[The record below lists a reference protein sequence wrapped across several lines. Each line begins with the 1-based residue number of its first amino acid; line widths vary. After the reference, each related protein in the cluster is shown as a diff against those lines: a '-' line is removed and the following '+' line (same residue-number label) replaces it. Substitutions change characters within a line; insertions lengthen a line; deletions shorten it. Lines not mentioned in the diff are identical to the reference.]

1 MTNNKVNYKQYK
13 HLIDVFTTG
22 DFLTESLDKPVGL
35 VTYRKLL
42 TENNILYFT
51 QNTRRTCRIPL
62 GISKRDGSVKFI
74 DLMNNTF
81 TYRHEDIRLLI
92 NFAKLVICNLMQNY
106 RPDEYIVYH
115 DINIEELSNFHKITD
130 ASDFDDIYTS
140 ISMDRHKKYNLSG
153 DITYKQYRKTHK
165 EKLIIFILTKQKNI
179 NRIKAI
185 SGASMRYGIAI
196 LNLEQGNIA
205 NSSTLSL
212 VNTIRPN
219 ISDSEIKQEIEIYKR
234 MLGEFNKMINEINIL
249 TGEIINEGNLHE
261 QLVVKLPL
269 PREQALLVDNFKE
282 KLKQPNLSSEEKL
295 ELENAIQ
302 EIIQRDST
310 TKYSIY
316 NMREY
321 GYQFGGINANGDLGS
336 FYHHL
341 LRYNREL
348 NNDALRYIITA
359 SVYTLFSHSSP
370 MLASALAKQDDIG
383 HEDKELLDA
392 YIDRQLEHY
401 DSKRETFKLE
411 IFDEDYGDMLGK
423 DIVLYETF
431 FCKVELRN
439 KRLFITIG
447 EKEKQLPNGLL
458 YFIDLGALTINQN
471 MLELIIR
478 YEMYLA
484 YGIHISGAV
493 SPVTWYTE
501 DVFIK
506 QHTPVSYHTDLEAI
520 RDIMVRLTKIGAF
533 DKTYNTLSYKE
544 YRELISSAYSD
555 LKEADL
561 ATYANY
567 WLWRKDDL
575 RKILPKDND
584 TVQNMNLF

>member
-35 VTYRKLL
+35 ITYRKLL

-62 GISKRDGSVKFI
+62 GISKRDGNIKFI
-74 DLMNNTF
+74 DLMKNTF
-81 TYRHEDIRLLI
+81 TYRHEDTRLLI

-106 RPDEYIVYH
+106 RPDEYVVYH

-130 ASDFDDIYTS
+130 ASDFDDIYSS

-165 EKLIIFILTKQKNI
+165 EKLVIFILTKQENI

-196 LNLEQGNIA
+196 LNLEQDDIA

-219 ISDSEIKQEIEIYKR
+219 ISDIEMKQEIEIYKR
-234 MLGEFNKMINEINIL
+234 MLGEFNKMINEINLL
-249 TGEIINEGNLHE
+249 TGEIINEGDLHE
-261 QLVVKLPL
+261 QLL
-269 PREQALLVDNFKE
+269 
-282 KLKQPNLSSEEKL
+282 L
-295 ELENAIQ
+295 ELPVLKDNQ
-302 EIIQRDST
+302 EVTNRV
-310 TKYSIY
+310 YSLY

-321 GYQFGGINANGDLGS
+321 GYQFGGINANGDFGS

-341 LRYNREL
+341 LRYHREL

-359 SVYTLFSHSSP
+359 SVYTIFSHSSP
-370 MLASALAKQDDIG
+370 MLASALINQDDVG

-392 YIDRQLEHY
+392 YIDRQLKHY
-401 DSKRETFKLE
+401 HNKRETFKLE
-411 IFDEDYGDMLGK
+411 IYDDMLGK
-423 DIVLYETF
+423 DTVFYETF

-458 YFIDLGALTINQN
+458 YFIDLGALTMNEN

-478 YEMYLA
+478 YEMYLT

-493 SPVTWYTE
+493 SPITWYTE
-501 DVFIK
+501 DVFIE
-506 QHTPVSYHTDLEAI
+506 QHKPVAYHTDLEAV

-533 DKTYNTLSYKE
+533 DKTYNKLSYKE
-544 YRELISSAYSD
+544 YRDLIASAYNE
-555 LKEADL
+555 LKSSEIK
-561 ATYANY
+561 TYTNY

>member
-35 VTYRKLL
+35 ITYRKLL

-62 GISKRDGSVKFI
+62 GISKRDGTIKYI
-74 DLMNNTF
+74 DLIKNTF
-81 TYRHEDIRLLI
+81 TYRHEDTKLLI

-106 RPDEYIVYH
+106 RPDEYVVYH

-165 EKLIIFILTKQKNI
+165 EKLVIFILTKQENI
-179 NRIKAI
+179 TRIKAI

-196 LNLEQGNIA
+196 LNLEQDDIA

-219 ISDSEIKQEIEIYKR
+219 ISDIEMKQEIEIYKR
-234 MLGEFNKMINEINIL
+234 MLGEFNKMINEINLL
-249 TGEIINEGNLHE
+249 TGEIINEGDLHE
-261 QLVVKLPL
+261 QLL
-269 PREQALLVDNFKE
+269 
-282 KLKQPNLSSEEKL
+282 L
-295 ELENAIQ
+295 ELPVLKDNQ
-302 EIIQRDST
+302 EVTNRV
-310 TKYSIY
+310 YSLY

-321 GYQFGGINANGDLGS
+321 GYQFGGINANGDFGS

-341 LRYNREL
+341 LRYHREL

-359 SVYTLFSHSSP
+359 SVYTIFSHSSP
-370 MLASALAKQDDIG
+370 MLASALINQDDVG

-392 YIDRQLEHY
+392 YIDRQLKHY
-401 DSKRETFKLE
+401 HNKRETFKLE
-411 IFDEDYGDMLGK
+411 IYDDMLGK
-423 DIVLYETF
+423 DTVFYETF

-458 YFIDLGALTINQN
+458 YFIDLGALTMNEN

-478 YEMYLA
+478 YEMYLT

-493 SPVTWYTE
+493 SPITWYTE
-501 DVFIK
+501 DVFIE
-506 QHTPVSYHTDLEAI
+506 QHKPVAYHTDLEAV

-544 YRELISSAYSD
+544 YKELISSAYSE
-555 LKEADL
+555 LEESDL
-561 ATYANY
+561 ATYINY

>member
-35 VTYRKLL
+35 ITYRKLL

-62 GISKRDGSVKFI
+62 GISKRDGNIKYI
-74 DLMNNTF
+74 DLMENTF
-81 TYRHEDIRLLI
+81 TYKHEDIKLLI

-106 RPDEYIVYH
+106 RPDEYVVYH

-165 EKLIIFILTKQKNI
+165 EKLVIFILTKQENI
-179 NRIKAI
+179 TRIKAI
-185 SGASMRYGIAI
+185 SGASMRYGIVI
-196 LNLEQGNIA
+196 LNLEQDDIA

-219 ISDSEIKQEIEIYKR
+219 ISDIEMKQEIEIYKR
-234 MLGEFNKMINEINIL
+234 MLGEFNKMINEINLL
-249 TGEIINEGNLHE
+249 TGEIINEGDLHE
-261 QLVVKLPL
+261 QLL
-269 PREQALLVDNFKE
+269 
-282 KLKQPNLSSEEKL
+282 L
-295 ELENAIQ
+295 ELPVLKDNQ
-302 EIIQRDST
+302 EVTNRV
-310 TKYSIY
+310 YSLY

-321 GYQFGGINANGDLGS
+321 GYQFGGINANGDFGS

-341 LRYNREL
+341 LRCSREL

-359 SVYTLFSHSSP
+359 SVYTIFSHSSP
-370 MLASALAKQDDIG
+370 MLASALINQDDVG

-392 YIDRQLEHY
+392 YIDRQLKHY
-401 DSKRETFKLE
+401 HNKRETFKLE
-411 IFDEDYGDMLGK
+411 IYDDMLGK
-423 DIVLYETF
+423 DTVFYETF

-458 YFIDLGALTINQN
+458 YFIDLGALTMNEN

-478 YEMYLA
+478 YEMYLT

-493 SPVTWYTE
+493 SPITWYTE
-501 DVFIK
+501 DVFIE
-506 QHTPVSYHTDLEAI
+506 QHKPVAYHTDLEAV

-544 YRELISSAYSD
+544 YKELISSAYSE
-555 LKEADL
+555 LEESDL
-561 ATYANY
+561 ATYINY

>member
-35 VTYRKLL
+35 ITYRKLL

-62 GISKRDGSVKFI
+62 GISKRDGNIKYI
-74 DLMNNTF
+74 DLMENTF
-81 TYRHEDIRLLI
+81 TYRHEDIELLI

-106 RPDEYIVYH
+106 RPDEYVVYH
-115 DINIEELSNFHKITD
+115 DLNIEELSNFHRITD
-130 ASDFDDIYTS
+130 VSDFDDIYTS
-140 ISMDRHKKYNLSG
+140 ISVDRHKKYNLSG

-165 EKLIIFILTKQKNI
+165 EKLVIFILTKQETI

-196 LNLEQGNIA
+196 LNLEQDDIA

-219 ISDSEIKQEIEIYKR
+219 ISDAEMREEIEIYKR
-234 MLGEFNKMINEINIL
+234 MLGEFNKMINEINLL
-249 TGEIINEGNLHE
+249 TGEIINEGDLHE
-261 QLVVKLPL
+261 QLL
-269 PREQALLVDNFKE
+269 
-282 KLKQPNLSSEEKL
+282 L
-295 ELENAIQ
+295 ELPMLKDNQ
-302 EIIQRDST
+302 EVTNRV
-310 TKYSIY
+310 YSLY

-321 GYQFGGINANGDLGS
+321 GYQFGGLNANGDFGS

-341 LRYNREL
+341 LRYHREL
-348 NNDALRYIITA
+348 NVDALKYIITA
-359 SVYTLFSHSSP
+359 SVYTIFGHSSP
-370 MLASALAKQDDIG
+370 MLSSALRKQDDIG
-383 HEDKELLDA
+383 HKDKELLDA
-392 YIDRQLEHY
+392 YIDRQVDY
-401 DSKRETFKLE
+401 YKTNRTPFKIE
-411 IFDEDYGDMLGK
+411 IFDEDYDDMLGK
-423 DIVLYETF
+423 DTVLYETF

-458 YFIDLGALTINQN
+458 YFIDLGALTMNQN

-478 YEMYLA
+478 YEMYLV

-493 SPVTWYTE
+493 SPITWYTE
-501 DVFIK
+501 DVFIE
-506 QHTPVSYHTDLEAI
+506 QHKPISYHTDLEAV

-544 YRELISSAYSD
+544 YKELISSAYSELED
-555 LKEADL
+555 SEIK
-561 ATYANY
+561 TYTNY

>member
-1 MTNNKVNYKQYK
+1 MSNNKLNYKQYK

-35 VTYRKLL
+35 ITYRKLL

-62 GISKRDGSVKFI
+62 GISKRDGTIKYI
-74 DLMNNTF
+74 DLMENTF
-81 TYRHEDIRLLI
+81 TYRHEDTKLLI

-106 RPDEYIVYH
+106 RPDEYVVYH
-115 DINIEELSNFHKITD
+115 DLNIEELGNFHRITD
-130 ASDFDDIYTS
+130 ASNFDDIYTS
-140 ISMDRHKKYNLSG
+140 ISVDRHKKYSLSG

-165 EKLIIFILTKQKNI
+165 EKLIIFILTKQDNI

-196 LNLEQGNIA
+196 LNLEQDDIA

-219 ISDSEIKQEIEIYKR
+219 ISDAEMREEIEIYKR
-234 MLGEFNKMINEINIL
+234 MLGEFNKMINEINLL
-249 TGEIINEGNLHE
+249 TGEIINEGDLHE
-261 QLVVKLPL
+261 QLVLKLPL
-269 PREQALLVDNFKE
+269 PK
-282 KLKQPNLSSEEKL
+282 
-295 ELENAIQ
+295 ELEFLIDTYKENLKLPDLNDEQRLEIENDIQ
-302 EIIQRDST
+302 SIIQGHADTR
-310 TKYSIY
+310 YSLY

-321 GYQFGGINANGDLGS
+321 GYQFGGLNANGDFGS

-341 LRYNREL
+341 LRYHREL
-348 NNDALRYIITA
+348 NVDALKYIITA
-359 SVYTLFSHSSP
+359 SVYTIFGHSSP
-370 MLASALAKQDDIG
+370 MLSSALRKQDDIG
-383 HEDKELLDA
+383 HKDKELLDA
-392 YIDRQLEHY
+392 YIDRQVDY
-401 DSKRETFKLE
+401 YKTNRTPFKLE
-411 IFDEDYGDMLGK
+411 IYDDMLGK

-431 FCKVELRN
+431 FCKVELRD

-458 YFIDLGALTINQN
+458 YFIDLGTLTMNQN

-478 YEMYLA
+478 YEMYLV
-484 YGIHISGAV
+484 YGIHIPGAV
-493 SPVTWYTE
+493 SPITWYTE
-501 DVFIK
+501 DVFIE
-506 QHTPVSYHTDLEAI
+506 QHKPVSYHTDLEAV

-544 YRELISSAYSD
+544 YKELISSAYSELED
-555 LKEADL
+555 SEIK
-561 ATYANY
+561 TYTNY

>member
-35 VTYRKLL
+35 ITYRKLL

-62 GISKRDGSVKFI
+62 GISKRDGNIKFI
-74 DLMNNTF
+74 DLMKNTF
-81 TYRHEDIRLLI
+81 TYRHEDTRLLI

-106 RPDEYIVYH
+106 RPDEYVVYH

-130 ASDFDDIYTS
+130 ASDFDDIYSS

-165 EKLIIFILTKQKNI
+165 EKLVIFILTKQENI

-196 LNLEQGNIA
+196 LNLEQDDIA

-219 ISDSEIKQEIEIYKR
+219 ISDIEMKQEIEIYKR
-234 MLGEFNKMINEINIL
+234 MLGEFNKMINEINLL
-249 TGEIINEGNLHE
+249 TGEIINEGDLHE
-261 QLVVKLPL
+261 QLL
-269 PREQALLVDNFKE
+269 
-282 KLKQPNLSSEEKL
+282 L
-295 ELENAIQ
+295 ELPVLKDNQ
-302 EIIQRDST
+302 EVTNRV
-310 TKYSIY
+310 YSLY

-321 GYQFGGINANGDLGS
+321 GYQFGGINANGDFGS

-341 LRYNREL
+341 LRYHREL

-359 SVYTLFSHSSP
+359 SVYTIFSHSSP
-370 MLASALAKQDDIG
+370 MLASALINQDDVG

-392 YIDRQLEHY
+392 YIDRQLKHY
-401 DSKRETFKLE
+401 HNKRETFKLE
-411 IFDEDYGDMLGK
+411 IYDDMLGK
-423 DIVLYETF
+423 DTVFYETF

-458 YFIDLGALTINQN
+458 YFIDLGALTMNEN

-478 YEMYLA
+478 YEMYLT

-493 SPVTWYTE
+493 SPITWYTE
-501 DVFIK
+501 DVFIE
-506 QHTPVSYHTDLEAI
+506 QHKPVAYHTDLEAV

-533 DKTYNTLSYKE
+533 DKTYNKLSYKE
-544 YRELISSAYSD
+544 YRDLIASAYNE
-555 LKEADL
+555 LKSFEIK
-561 ATYANY
+561 TYTNY

>member
-35 VTYRKLL
+35 ITYRKLL

-62 GISKRDGSVKFI
+62 GISKRDGNIKFI
-74 DLMNNTF
+74 DLIKNTF
-81 TYRHEDIRLLI
+81 TYRHEDTKLLI

-106 RPDEYIVYH
+106 RPDEYVVYH

-140 ISMDRHKKYNLSG
+140 ISTDRHKKYNLSG

-165 EKLIIFILTKQKNI
+165 EKLVIFILTKQENI
-179 NRIKAI
+179 TRIKAI
-185 SGASMRYGIAI
+185 SGASMRYGIVI
-196 LNLEQGNIA
+196 LNLEQDDIA

-219 ISDSEIKQEIEIYKR
+219 ISDIEMKQEIEIYKR
-234 MLGEFNKMINEINIL
+234 MLGEFNKMINEINLL
-249 TGEIINEGNLHE
+249 TGEIINEGDLHE
-261 QLVVKLPL
+261 QLL
-269 PREQALLVDNFKE
+269 
-282 KLKQPNLSSEEKL
+282 L
-295 ELENAIQ
+295 ELPVLKDNQ
-302 EIIQRDST
+302 EVTNRV
-310 TKYSIY
+310 YSLY

-321 GYQFGGINANGDLGS
+321 GYQFGGINANGDFGS

-341 LRYNREL
+341 LRYPREL

-359 SVYTLFSHSSP
+359 SVYTIFSHSSP
-370 MLASALAKQDDIG
+370 MLASALINQDDVG

-392 YIDRQLEHY
+392 YIDRQLKHY
-401 DSKRETFKLE
+401 HNKRETFKLE
-411 IFDEDYGDMLGK
+411 IYDDMLGK
-423 DIVLYETF
+423 DTVFYETF

-458 YFIDLGALTINQN
+458 YFIDLGALTMNEN

-478 YEMYLA
+478 YEMYLT

-493 SPVTWYTE
+493 SPITWYTE
-501 DVFIK
+501 DVFIE
-506 QHTPVSYHTDLEAI
+506 QHKPVAYHTDLEAV

-544 YRELISSAYSD
+544 YKELISSAYSE
-555 LKEADL
+555 LEESDL
-561 ATYANY
+561 ATYINY

-584 TVQNMNLF
+584 TVQNTNLF

>member
-35 VTYRKLL
+35 ITYRKLL

-62 GISKRDGSVKFI
+62 GISKRDGNIKYI
-74 DLMNNTF
+74 DLMENTF
-81 TYRHEDIRLLI
+81 TYRHEDIKLLI

-106 RPDEYIVYH
+106 RPDEYVVYH
-115 DINIEELSNFHKITD
+115 DINIEELSNFHRITD
-130 ASDFDDIYTS
+130 VSDFDDIYTS
-140 ISMDRHKKYNLSG
+140 ISVDRHKKYNLSG

-165 EKLIIFILTKQKNI
+165 EKLVIFILTKQENI

-196 LNLEQGNIA
+196 LNLEQDDIA

-219 ISDSEIKQEIEIYKR
+219 ISDIEMKQEIEIYKI
-234 MLGEFNKMINEINIL
+234 MLGEFNKMINEINLL
-249 TGEIINEGNLHE
+249 TKEIINEGDLHE
-261 QLVVKLPL
+261 QLL
-269 PREQALLVDNFKE
+269 
-282 KLKQPNLSSEEKL
+282 L
-295 ELENAIQ
+295 ELPMLKDNQ
-302 EIIQRDST
+302 EVTNRV
-310 TKYSIY
+310 YSLY

-321 GYQFGGINANGDLGS
+321 GYQFGGINANGDFGS

-341 LRYNREL
+341 LRYSREL
-348 NNDALRYIITA
+348 NSDALRYIISA
-359 SVYTLFSHSSP
+359 SVYTIFSHNSP
-370 MLASALAKQDDIG
+370 MLSSALAKQDDIG

-392 YIDRQLEHY
+392 YIGRQVKYY
-401 DSKRETFKLE
+401 DSNRERFKLD
-411 IFDEDYGDMLGK
+411 IFDEDYDDMLGK
-423 DIVLYETF
+423 DTVLYETF

-439 KRLFITIG
+439 KRLFITID
-447 EKEKQLPNGLL
+447 ENEKQLPNGLL
-458 YFIDLGALTINQN
+458 YFIDLGKLTMHQN

-493 SPVTWYTE
+493 SPITWYTE
-501 DVFIK
+501 DVFIE
-506 QHTPVSYHTDLEAI
+506 QHKPVAYHTDLEAV

-533 DKTYNTLSYKE
+533 DKTYNKLSYKE
-544 YRELISSAYSD
+544 YRDLIASAYNE
-555 LKEADL
+555 LKSFEIK
-561 ATYANY
+561 TYTNY

>member
-1 MTNNKVNYKQYK
+1 MSNNKLKYKQYK

-35 VTYRKLL
+35 ITYRKLL

-62 GISKRDGSVKFI
+62 GISKRDGNIKYI
-74 DLMNNTF
+74 DLMKNTF
-81 TYRHEDIRLLI
+81 TYRHEDIGLLI

-106 RPDEYIVYH
+106 RPDEYVVYH
-115 DINIEELSNFHKITD
+115 DLNIEELGNFHRITD
-130 ASDFDDIYTS
+130 ASNFDDIYTS
-140 ISMDRHKKYNLSG
+140 ISVDRHKKYSLSG

-165 EKLIIFILTKQKNI
+165 EKLIIFILTKQDNI

-196 LNLEQGNIA
+196 LNLEQDDIA

-219 ISDSEIKQEIEIYKR
+219 ISDAEMREEIEIYKR
-234 MLGEFNKMINEINIL
+234 MLGEFNKMINEINLL
-249 TGEIINEGNLHE
+249 TGEIINEGDLHE
-261 QLVVKLPL
+261 QLL
-269 PREQALLVDNFKE
+269 
-282 KLKQPNLSSEEKL
+282 L
-295 ELENAIQ
+295 ELPMLKDNQ
-302 EIIQRDST
+302 EVTNRV
-310 TKYSIY
+310 YSLY

-321 GYQFGGINANGDLGS
+321 GYQFGGLDANGDFGS

-341 LRYNREL
+341 LRYHREL
-348 NNDALRYIITA
+348 NVDALKYIITA
-359 SVYTLFSHSSP
+359 SVYTIFSHSSP
-370 MLASALAKQDDIG
+370 MLSSTLRKQDDIG
-383 HEDKELLDA
+383 HKDKELLDT
-392 YIDRQLEHY
+392 YIDRQVDY
-401 DSKRETFKLE
+401 YKTNRTPFKLE
-411 IFDEDYGDMLGK
+411 IYDDMLGK
-423 DIVLYETF
+423 DTVFYETF

-458 YFIDLGALTINQN
+458 YFIDLGALTMNEN

-478 YEMYLA
+478 YEMYLT
-484 YGIHISGAV
+484 YGIHISGAI
-493 SPVTWYTE
+493 SPITWYTE
-501 DVFIK
+501 DVFIE
-506 QHTPVSYHTDLEAI
+506 QHKPVSYHTDLEAV
-520 RDIMVRLTKIGAF
+520 RDIMVRLTKTGAF

-544 YRELISSAYSD
+544 YKELISSAYSE
-555 LKEADL
+555 LEESDL
-561 ATYANY
+561 ATYINY